1 MENLIFSFNVVLPI
15 FSLMCIGAFLKKV
28 KLVDKEFLEKANDFA
43 FKVLLPIL
51 LFNNIYKSKIS
62 EVINIELIVFAI
74 LINVG
79 IVGILFII
87 VPKLVKE
94 NRDRSI
100 IIQGLYRSNFVLFG
114 VPLSKNIF
122 GSSNLG
128 TVTTLTAIIIPLYN
142 FLAVFI
148 LDWYSCDKSDYKKT
162 FISLIKNPLIIGSC
176 VGIIFSLL
184 NIKLPQFAE
193 KTVSDI
199 AATATP
205 IALMVLGGDI
215 EIKSLGK
222 NLNLISL
229 ITMGKLLVIPTIV
242 IISAVIFGFRGV
254 ELGALF
260 SMVAPSIS
268 VSSYTMS
275 LQYEC
280 NSELAG
286 QLVFITTL
294 FSPITI
300 FVFIFALKTVG
311 LF

>member
-1 MENLIFSFNVVLPI
+1 MENLIFSINVVLPI
-15 FSLMCIGAFLKKV
+15 FSLMILGAFLRKI
-28 KLVDKEFLEKANDFA
+28 KLMDKEFIKKANDFA

-62 EVINIELIVFAI
+62 EIVNMKLIIFAI
-74 LINVG
+74 LINVV
-79 IVGILFII
+79 IVGILFIT
-87 VPKLVKE
+87 VPKFIKE

-100 IIQGLYRSNFVLFG
+100 VIQGLYRTNFVLFG

-122 GSSNLG
+122 GASSLG
-128 TVTTLTAIIIPLYN
+128 AVTTLTAIIIPLFN
-142 FLAVFI
+142 FFAVFI
-148 LDWYSCDKSDYKKT
+148 LDWFSCDKSDYKKT
-162 FISLIKNPLIIGSC
+162 FVSLAKNPLIIGSC
-176 VGIIFSLL
+176 MGILFSLL

-193 KTVSDI
+193 KTIADV

-205 IALMVLGGDI
+205 IALIVLGGDI

-222 NLNLISL
+222 NFNLISMV
-229 ITMGKLLVIPTIV
+229 TFGKLMIV
-242 IISAVIFGFRGV
+242 PAIIVISAVLFGFRGV

-260 SMVAPSIS
+260 CMTAPPIS

-275 LQYEC
+275 LQYQC

-294 FSPITI
+294 ISPLTI
-300 FVFIFALKTVG
+300 FMFIFVLKTVG